1 MQAEHAKYE
10 QKLSYMELK
19 SINSVLAILITL
31 TNIYFVPLSFTIIS
45 SAGGPLAYGFLILP
59 ILLSTNLLLIT
70 ASLSFKEKYKNSL
83 YLLIINGLGLL
94 WNLFWLW
101 LLWSTP

>member
-1 MQAEHAKYE
+1 
-10 QKLSYMELK
+10 MELK
-19 SINSVLAILITL
+19 SINRVLAILIIL

-45 SAGGPLAYGFLILP
+45 NAGGPMGFGLLLIP

-70 ASLSFKEKYKNSL
+70 AGLSFKEKYKNSL
-83 YLLIINGLGLL
+83 YLLAINSLGLV

-101 LLWSTP
+101 QLWSTPFID